1 MADLDPICCTRGIG
15 ERNDL
20 KYLGAL
26 GAIGQRWW
34 SRCNCGT
41 RHDPLCGTSCSIGI
55 DVSGLS
61 PAEISALA
69 DAYQQSGLSEA
80 AGAHDTKF
88 GANTAPKS
96 DLIIARDGSG
106 YKYVSDFVKGT
117 NPYKPT

>member
-1 MADLDPICCTRGIG
+1 MISNILEHLEQLVSDGGLDVTAGLDMTHFA
-15 ERNDL
+15 EH
-20 KYLGAL
+20 LG
-26 GAIGQRWW
+26 
-34 SRCNCGT
+34 
-41 RHDPLCGTSCSIGI
+41 SIGI